1 VSDTSKAV
9 SPKSDKANSDQP
21 RPDKPKV
28 SLANQD
34 SIDLFVDAMWLE
46 SGLSKNTLSA
56 YRSDLNRFAK
66 FLINKDLNQVSQ
78 ADVQGFLAVMMAEGT
93 KASSSARVLST
104 LRRYYRY
111 QIRQNTVSADPCAQ
125 VLSPKQGRPLP
136 KAMSE
141 QQVEDLLGA
150 PDVETPLGLRD
161 RAMLETLY
169 ATGLRVTELVELS
182 LLEVSLQVGV
192 VRIIGK
198 GNKERLVPLGE
209 QAIDWIERYQHSAR
223 PELLKERM
231 SDAMFVTSRGAG
243 MTRHAFWHIIKK
255 YALVA
260 GIQQGL
266 SPHTLRH
273 AFATHLINHG
283 ADLRSVQMLLGHAD
297 LSTTQIYTHIA
308 RERLQSMH
316 AQHHP
321 RG

>member
-1 VSDTSKAV
+1 MDNL
-9 SPKSDKANSDQP
+9 DLIDQF
-21 RPDKPKV
+21 
-28 SLANQD
+28 
-34 SIDLFVDAMWLE
+34 IDALWLE

-56 YRSDLNRFAK
+56 YRSDMNRFCAV
-66 FLINKDLNQVSQ
+66 LGEDSLLTVTQ
-78 ADVQGFLAVMMAEGT
+78 AEVQKLLSVLLAEGS
-93 KASSSARVLST
+93 KSSSSARVLST
-104 LRRYYRY
+104 LRRFYRY
-111 QIRQNTVSADPCAQ
+111 QIRQNTMQEDPCAQ

-136 KAMSE
+136 KALSE
-141 QQVEDLLGA
+141 KQVEDLLNA
-150 PDVETPLGLRD
+150 PKINTALGLRD

-169 ATGLRVTELVELS
+169 ATGLRVSELVALTM
-182 LLEVSLQVGV
+182 LEVNLDVGV
-192 VRIIGK
+192 VRIVGK

-209 QAIDWIERYQHSAR
+209 QAINWITRYLETGRAD
-223 PELLKERM
+223 LLKRKQ
-231 SDAMFVTSRGAG
+231 SDSVFVTARGG
-243 MTRHAFWHIIKK
+243 SMTRQAFWYLIKK
-255 YALVA
+255 HAQNA
-260 GIQQGL
+260 GINQAL

>member
-1 VSDTSKAV
+1 MSDTFE
-9 SPKSDKANSDQP
+9 
-21 RPDKPKV
+21 KPKV
-28 SLANQD
+28 SQANKD
-34 SIDLFVDAMWLE
+34 SIDLFIDAMWLE

-66 FLINKDLNQVSQ
+66 FLLDKDLNQISQ

-141 QQVEDLLGA
+141 QQVEDLLSA
-150 PDVETPLGLRD
+150 PNVETPLGLRD

-182 LLEVSLQVGV
+182 LLEISLQVGV

-209 QAIDWIERYQHSAR
+209 QAIDWIERYQQLAR
-223 PELLKERM
+223 PELLKERQ

-255 YALVA
+255 YALIA

-308 RERLQSMH
+308 RERLQSLH

>member
-1 VSDTSKAV
+1 MSIS
-9 SPKSDKANSDQP
+9 S
-21 RPDKPKV
+21 
-28 SLANQD
+28 ANQD
-34 SIDLFVDAMWLE
+34 QIDVFIDAMWLE

-56 YRSDLNRFAK
+56 YRSDLSRLAK
-66 FLINKDLNQVSQ
+66 FIDTQSLVTLTQ
-78 ADVQGFLAVMMAEGT
+78 ADIQKFLALMMAQGT

-104 LRRYYRY
+104 LRRFYRY
-111 QIRQNTVSADPCAQ
+111 QIRENRMSSDPCAQ

-141 QQVEDLLGA
+141 QQVDDLLGA
-150 PDVETPLGLRD
+150 PDVNSSLGLRD
-161 RAMLETLY
+161 RAMLETIY
-169 ATGLRVTELVELS
+169 ATGLRVSELVDLT
-182 LLEVSLQVGV
+182 LLEVSLSVGV

-209 QAIDWIERYQHSAR
+209 NAIDWIERYQASAR
-223 PELLKERM
+223 QSLLKERQC
-231 SDAMFVTSRGAG
+231 DTLFVTARGAG

-255 YALVA
+255 HALKA
-260 GIQQGL
+260 GIDQGL

-308 RERLQSMH
+308 RERLQSLH

>member
-1 VSDTSKAV
+1 MPVNVND
-9 SPKSDKANSDQP
+9 NEE
-21 RPDKPKV
+21 
-28 SLANQD
+28 
-34 SIDLFVDAMWLE
+34 IDLFIDALWLE

-56 YRSDLNRFAK
+56 YRSDLNRFVK
-66 FLINKDLNQVSQ
+66 FLEGKALLGVSQ
-78 ADVQGFLAVMMAEGT
+78 SDIQKFLALLLAQNT
-93 KASSSARVLST
+93 KSSSSARILST
-104 LRRYYRY
+104 LRRFYRY
-111 QIRQNTVSADPCAQ
+111 QIRQNQISSDPCAQ

-136 KAMSE
+136 KTMSE
-141 QQVEDLLGA
+141 QQVADLLNA
-150 PDVETPLGLRD
+150 PDTKSPLGLRD

-169 ATGLRVTELVELS
+169 ATGLRVSELVELT
-182 LLEVSLQVGV
+182 LLEANLEMGL

-209 QAIDWIERYQHSAR
+209 QAVLWLRNYLATGR
-223 PELLKERM
+223 PDLLGLKS
-231 SDAMFVTSRGAG
+231 SDAMFVTARGGAMSRQ
-243 MTRHAFWHIIKK
+243 AFWYLIKK
-255 YALVA
+255 HAQRA
-260 GIQQGL
+260 GINQDL

-316 AQHHP
+316 EKHHP

>member
-1 VSDTSKAV
+1 MPVNVND
-9 SPKSDKANSDQP
+9 NEE
-21 RPDKPKV
+21 
-28 SLANQD
+28 
-34 SIDLFVDAMWLE
+34 IDLFIDALWLE

-56 YRSDLNRFAK
+56 YRSDLNRFVK
-66 FLINKDLNQVSQ
+66 FLEGKALLGVSQ
-78 ADVQGFLAVMMAEGT
+78 SDIQKFLALLLAQNT
-93 KASSSARVLST
+93 KSSSSARILST
-104 LRRYYRY
+104 LRRFYRY
-111 QIRQNTVSADPCAQ
+111 QIRQNQISSDPCAQ

-136 KAMSE
+136 KTMSE
-141 QQVEDLLGA
+141 QQVADLLNA
-150 PDVETPLGLRD
+150 PDTKSPLGLRD

-169 ATGLRVTELVELS
+169 ATGLRVSELVKLT
-182 LLEVSLQVGV
+182 LLEANLEMGL

-209 QAIDWIERYQHSAR
+209 QAVLWLRNYLATGR
-223 PELLKERM
+223 PDLLGRKS
-231 SDAMFVTSRGAG
+231 SDAMFVTARGGAMSRQ
-243 MTRHAFWHIIKK
+243 AFWYLIKK
-255 YALVA
+255 HAQRA
-260 GIQQGL
+260 GINQDL

-316 AQHHP
+316 EHHHP